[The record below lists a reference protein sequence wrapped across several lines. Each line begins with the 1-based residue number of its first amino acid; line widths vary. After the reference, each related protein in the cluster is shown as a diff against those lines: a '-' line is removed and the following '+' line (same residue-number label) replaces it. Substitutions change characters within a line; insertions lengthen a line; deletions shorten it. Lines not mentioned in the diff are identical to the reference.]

1 MMTVTRRHFT
11 AQQAPCGQLVE
22 ADDYEDRDDEA
33 LLTQEIDYGCGC
45 ISIQHEYHD
54 GSVAC
59 KVIHHNG
66 TVLKEELLT
75 QE

>member
-1 MMTVTRRHFT
+1 MMTVTRHHFT
-11 AQQAPCGQLVE
+11 AQQAPCGRLVE
-22 ADDYEDRDDEA
+22 ADDYEDRDDET

-45 ISIQHEYHD
+45 VSIQHEYHD

-75 QE
+75 EE

>member
-1 MMTVTRRHFT
+1 MTVTHFT
-11 AQQAPCGQLVE
+11 AQQAPCGKVVE

-33 LLTQEIDYGCGC
+33 LLTQETDYGCGC
-45 ISIQHEYHD
+45 VSIQHQYHD

-75 QE
+75 AE

>member
-1 MMTVTRRHFT
+1 MMALTRHHITR
-11 AQQAPCGQLVE
+11 QQAPCGKVVD

-33 LLTQEIDYGCGC
+33 LLTQEIDYACGC
-45 ISIQHEYHD
+45 VSIQHEYHD

-66 TVLKEELLT
+66 SVLKDEFLAAE
-75 QE
+75 